1 MIGAA
6 MSLAGTVE
14 LSPMWV
20 AMGCLTPM
28 RLRVPINP
36 IFEQNSRP
44 SI

>member
-6 MSLAGTVE
+6 MSLAGIME

-20 AMGCLTPM
+20 ATRCLTPM

-36 IFEQNSRP
+36 IFERTAGLF
-44 SI
+44 I